1 VTGPHPDAPT
11 DLELTFRVHSYE
23 VDAESRLRPRS
34 LCNYLQEA
42 AGKHARLLGV
52 SMERLFEERK
62 AWVLRRL
69 RLSLEEP
76 VSIDQQLDV
85 HTWPERFGR
94 GPLARRHFVVRRDGA
109 VVARAASEWVV
120 VDLDR
125 RRVTRLPEW
134 MSGIRTA
141 DHGDVL
147 AMERAPLP
155 KIDAAAA
162 EGEST
167 WSAKAGAATIDLVG
181 HVTNTQY
188 VDWMLE
194 AVPVEHRR
202 SHSLAE
208 VELQYLRETGYGEAI
223 EARARRQDVAAGLW
237 LHSISGGDAG
247 ERVRGRSRWLPRP
260 V

>member
-1 VTGPHPDAPT
+1 VTAPVPDAPT

-69 RLSLEEP
+69 RLRLEQPIAIDESLG
-76 VSIDQQLDV
+76 V

-94 GPLARRHFVVRRDGA
+94 GPLARRHFVVRREGA

-141 DHGDVL
+141 EHGEVL
-147 AMERAPLP
+147 EMERAPLP
-155 KIDAAAA
+155 KIDEASSGA
-162 EGEST
+162 EST
-167 WSAKAGAATIDLVG
+167 WSARAGAATIDLVG

-194 AVPVEHRR
+194 AIPHEHRR
-202 SHSLAE
+202 SHSLLE
-208 VELQYLRETGYGEAI
+208 LELQYLRETGYGEAV
-223 EARARRQDVAAGLW
+223 EARAVRQSGTDEAW
-237 LHSISGGDAG
+237 LHSIAGKGGS
-247 ERVRGRSRWLPRP
+247 EKVRGCSRWLRR
-260 V
+260 